1 MEHSAVI
8 LYLELNLNT
17 KTIKFS
23 CLWRVLCI
31 LTVIKDEI
39 VCWSRHEK
47 TKNAITSG
55 DKCTFACRC
64 LLQRNYCLLLLL
76 QAKETVTIKRTLYK
90 IYFHLKR
97 DLWLKALT
105 IPSWDLTEKIKGE
118 MTWKIP
124 PLPSPITPQ
133 PQLVIWLSVGN
144 NLGELWA

>member
-76 QAKETVTIKRTLYK
+76 QAKETVTIKSTLCK
-90 IYFHLKR
+90 IYFHLKW

-105 IPSWDLTEKIKGE
+105 NPSWDLTQDTLLKDR
-118 MTWKIP
+118 
-124 PLPSPITPQ
+124 Q
-133 PQLVIWLSVGN
+133 RQLVSIQPIRILFICCIYFT
-144 NLGELWA
+144 LIMKL